1 MRKIGFILC
10 GALLGAGA
18 ALSVSPGLRAFPAA
32 EPSMLG
38 IWTPDSYHA
47 AARHGLFGLTEPKPM
62 NVGTMPQ
69 QASLTTEP
77 NMSAWALSFTSQKG
91 GAFTGTATS
100 PAGESVPVVGAFRSD
115 GKRIVYSTPF
125 GSGSGEVDG
134 GNLEWCFTNSVA
146 TFASAE
152 CTIYHRTP

>member
-1 MRKIGFILC
+1 MRKIGYVMF

-38 IWTPDSYHA
+38 TWTADSYHA
-47 AARHGLFGLTEPKPM
+47 SARHGLFGLAEPKSTAFGAVAQP
-62 NVGTMPQ
+62 
-69 QASLTTEP
+69 ASLTTEP

-91 GAFTGTATS
+91 GAFTGKATS
-100 PAGESVPVVGAFRSD
+100 PTGESVPVVGAFRSD

-134 GNLEWCFTNSVA
+134 GSLEWCFTNSAA

-152 CTIYHRTP
+152 CTVYRRTP